1 MKMEDLGRNFNASP
15 MGYHNPICRHE
26 GAETARF
33 AILATDPD
41 RMGGGVAFWAYSE
54 EEADDAVVAYRNAG
68 YHFVE
73 KARFEDIFSE

>member
-1 MKMEDLGRNFNASP
+1 VFISCFRCSIGAFISESLAKFFERESEMKIIQQRER
-15 MGYHNPICRHE
+15 I
-26 GAETARF
+26 
-33 AILATDPD
+33 PD